1 MVRLFSLH
9 LVVSGCIL
17 MAASGLSAQVLSS
30 AASRWSDSFVEWDI
44 LTFAPQDTVKSNQ
57 ADAEPEEVRS
67 GELKLR
73 WLPLKEDWSDWEYEL
88 QEERGTIK
96 LKWKEDPGQWELRSF
111 NGNIITMRTAWPKD
125 LTEWRITD
133 NSITLVLKTRYTNQ
147 LDDWSLRDQTH
158 GSFRIYTQQR
168 MDPRDWIIDDRLDA
182 SVSGSMKMAL
192 LFLAVYHGSPKM

>member
-1 MVRLFSLH
+1 
-9 LVVSGCIL
+9 